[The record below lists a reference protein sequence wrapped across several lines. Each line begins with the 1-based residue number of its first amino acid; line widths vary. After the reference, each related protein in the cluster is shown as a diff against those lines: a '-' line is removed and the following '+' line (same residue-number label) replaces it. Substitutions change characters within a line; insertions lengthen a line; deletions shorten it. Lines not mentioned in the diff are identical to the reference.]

1 MSYKIRFNR
10 FYRQDAKKSNTFEE
24 ISILTGIEINKIER
38 KYSEIIKFPYLYGFH
53 DIDVPLKLEQFAR
66 ILVYKYALENKTK
79 GFIKK

>member
-1 MSYKIRFNR
+1 MSYKTRFNR

-24 ISILTGIEINKIER
+24 ISLLTGIEINKIER
-38 KYSEIIKFPYLYGFH
+38 KYSDIMKFPYIYGFH
-53 DIDVPLKLEQFAR
+53 DCDLTLKLEQFAR